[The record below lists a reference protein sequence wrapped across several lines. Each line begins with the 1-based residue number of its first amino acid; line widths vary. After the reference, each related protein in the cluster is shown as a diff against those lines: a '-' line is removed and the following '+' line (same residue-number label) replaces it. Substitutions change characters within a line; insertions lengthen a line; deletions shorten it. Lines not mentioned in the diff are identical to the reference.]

1 MVWSTLQSM
10 QRLKFPALIPVQPHC
25 VIFLNIAVVTAPYLV
40 SQMEL
45 VRGFV
50 TIARD
55 VRGCETIARDVRGC
69 ETIAR
74 DVRGCVTNR
83 NESFRI
89 LIRVHIGYRFLHHYD
104 RDPISVYS
112 ELDVECNKNNSF

>member
-69 ETIAR
+69 
-74 DVRGCVTNR
+74 VTNR